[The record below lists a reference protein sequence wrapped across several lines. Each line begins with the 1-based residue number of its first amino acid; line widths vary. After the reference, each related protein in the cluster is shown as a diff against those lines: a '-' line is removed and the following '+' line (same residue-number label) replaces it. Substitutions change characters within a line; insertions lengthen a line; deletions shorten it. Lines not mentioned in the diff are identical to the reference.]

1 MIAGPGAYQPESL
14 ILGCTHFPILGDAIR
29 SVVSPQVS
37 ITDSAGT
44 TAAVVASELLARGL
58 NRTSAEPARLQLLAT
73 DGATRFARVGGTFLG
88 EQLAAGDIE
97 LVDL

>member
-1 MIAGPGAYQPESL
+1 
-14 ILGCTHFPILGDAIR
+14 
-29 SVVSPQVS
+29 VVSPHVS

-44 TAAVVASELLARGL
+44 TAAVVATELADRALERVANTAGTLR
-58 NRTSAEPARLQLLAT
+58 LLAT
-73 DGATRFARVGGTFLG
+73 DGANRFARVGGTFLG